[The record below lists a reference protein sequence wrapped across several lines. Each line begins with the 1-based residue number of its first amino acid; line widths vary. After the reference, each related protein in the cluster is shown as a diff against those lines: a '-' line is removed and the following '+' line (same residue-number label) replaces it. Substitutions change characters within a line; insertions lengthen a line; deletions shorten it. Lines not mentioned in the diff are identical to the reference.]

1 MALLKQTA
9 YDYYNGKK
17 FGGYQFISLDHI
29 VSNFMT
35 SYVGE
40 SKIIRKAK
48 RLDIAFHAQRG
59 LQEFSYDTFKS
70 IKSQEITLPPSL
82 TMVLPQDYV
91 NYVGLAWTDSSGIEH
106 IIYPTS
112 KSSNP
117 TPVLQNSDGDYALT
131 AVGTFTDASN
141 VITLDSEYTNI
152 TDGMRVR
159 APGMPSTAIVS
170 HIKTTAGIT
179 SVTLHGTTMPNYSA
193 TETISFGQTN
203 SKLLLEEETSF
214 QLDGLTW
221 AANDNKITQSPNTG
235 VANVTVGM
243 RIDNRYDWP
252 ARTKVVDVNG
262 AVITMSKNSINI
274 GTATK
279 LTFTDRDGDSSTWAN
294 YKSITPSENSLEDYQ
309 DDDYWPSGGERY
321 GLDPQHAQV
330 NGSFYIDEL
339 KGKIHF
345 SSNISGKNI
354 VLKYISDGLGTDTEM
369 VVHKFAEEAMYKYIA
384 YAMLSTRLDTPE
396 TIIAR
401 LKKEKFAEIRKA
413 KLRLSNI
420 KIEELTQILRGKS
433 KQIKH

>member
-9 YDYYNGKK
+9 HDYYSRNK

-117 TPVLQNSDGDYALT
+117 EPVLQNSDGDYALT
-131 AVGTFTDASN
+131 AVGTFTNVSN
-141 VITLDSEYTNI
+141 IITLDSEYTNI
-152 TDGMRVR
+152 TQGMRVR
-159 APGMPSTAIVS
+159 SPGMPSTANVS
-170 HIKTTAGIT
+170 YVTTTAGIT
-179 SVTLHGTTMPNYSA
+179 SITLHGTTLPNYSA
-193 TETISFGQTN
+193 TETISFGHPN
-203 SKLLLEEETSF
+203 SKLLLEEQTSF

-221 AANDNKITQSPNTG
+221 AAGDNKVTQSPNTG

-243 RIDNRYDWP
+243 RIDNKYDWP
-252 ARTKVVDVNG
+252 ARTKVLDVNG
-262 AVITMSKNSINI
+262 AVITMSNNSINA
-274 GTATK
+274 GAATK
-279 LTFTDRDGDSSTWAN
+279 LTFIDRDGDSSTWTN
-294 YKSITPSENSLEDYQ
+294 YKSITPSENSLENYQ

-354 VLKYISDGLGTDTEM
+354 VLKYISDGLGTDAEM